1 MGESHCVMGRRKCLC
16 PRRSMA
22 TVDTNLHTARPCKGC
37 SASLHSTARRCHPG
51 TCVCPTD
58 SRSAHCTPVP
68 ACRRCT
74 HRRRRSS
81 RRRRRPVRAGNLE
94 LRRTNRSYSCHRRR
108 THPMGGQLG
117 HTNMCPGFVPR
128 HRCTRPRHHRRGARS
143 SAERHTPEH
152 RHPVSQG
159 DMSDTSVPECIH
171 WKSSKTLLRC
181 RLCCRGPGNTQY
193 PRHTRRRCRR
203 TGRCKRAVRPD
214 DIRRPDSAPRRCRT
228 TRRCSPDPFHRSPDN
243 RHTWADPRTRCDSRR
258 RSCRFDTGHR
268 CGHIRPLRYSTPRH
282 YRTTRP
288 ADNRK
293 RYRLHHPPNQRQG

>member
-1 MGESHCVMGRRKCLC
+1 MGRRKCLC

-203 TGRCKRAVRPD
+203 TGRLFNREDFTHRAIPTRAGCSRAVVLG
-214 DIRRPDSAPRRCRT
+214 AT
-228 TRRCSPDPFHRSPDN
+228 TRHHRDLAHRQPLTIRASQA
-243 RHTWADPRTRCDSRR
+243 RAAADEWQAHSSRDLR
-258 RSCRFDTGHR
+258 RSSADCSLCRGTA
-268 CGHIRPLRYSTPRH
+268 S
-282 YRTTRP
+282 
-288 ADNRK
+288 
-293 RYRLHHPPNQRQG
+293 